1 MTFFCQRHI
10 IIRQLNSQLK
20 VIILT
25 DTKIAYRVSFV
36 SIVSNVVLALFKIIA
51 GIFANSGAMI
61 SDAIHSLSDV
71 FSTIIVIIGVK
82 ISSKESDN
90 SHRYGHERMEC
101 MASMALAIILFITS
115 LGIGYS
121 GLDKIINGNYQ
132 GLSKFGVLALIAAV
146 VSIVTKELMYHYTI
160 RAARKIN
167 SSSLKADAWHHRS
180 DALSS
185 VASLIGI
192 GGTMMGI
199 KILDPIVSV
208 IICVVIVKAA
218 FDILKESVDKL
229 VDKSCDNDTIKEME
243 NIARSID
250 GVLELDD
257 IKTRLFGNKIFV
269 DIEICADGNLTLYD
283 AHRIAES
290 VHDKIE
296 NNFKNV
302 KHCMVHVNPK

>member
-1 MTFFCQRHI
+1 M
-10 IIRQLNSQLK
+10 
-20 VIILT
+20 T

-36 SIVSNVVLALFKIIA
+36 SIVGNVALAIFKMIA

-61 SDAIHSLSDV
+61 SDAVHSLSDV

-101 MASMALAIILFITS
+101 MASMALAIILFLTS
-115 LGIGYS
+115 IGIGYS
-121 GLDKIINGNYQ
+121 GIEKIINGNYQ
-132 GLSKFGVLALIAAV
+132 GLSKFGILALIAAV
-146 VSIVTKELMYHYTI
+146 VSIVAKELMYQYTM
-160 RAARKIN
+160 RNAKKIN

-199 KILDPIVSV
+199 EILDPIVSV

-229 VDKSCDNDTIKEME
+229 VDKSCDNDTIMEME
-243 NIARSID
+243 NIVRSID

-283 AHRIAES
+283 AHKIAEN
-290 VHDKIE
+290 VHDIIE